1 MVINQWVGIVAP
13 KNLAPVEIGQKKAP
27 SALRV
32 YNKVEIGKINQILN
46 Y

>member
-1 MVINQWVGIVAP
+1 LQELTKLQAP

-32 YNKVEIGKINQILN
+32 YNKVEIGKLNSIIN
-46 Y
+46 